1 MPTSDDML
9 ERPDLRGA
17 MPPPLPKRPSA
28 WRWVLLFAGGVLA
41 LAGVAATAWFLY
53 FHLGTREIELNDEQR
68 AALHQAAD
76 LQEWYAFEVDEGCE
90 TWTGERMFDGA
101 VELSYEYDD
110 PRDEAPYLNASLH
123 YEPKLSDSAAN
134 FMVLW
139 QGAKLGLKFS
149 GTNSGLEERSDLFR
163 WGDASRMAFLT
174 QDGGRYGILFC
185 ARKGRRVYLL
195 ITSGAVLEDPEELD
209 AFLRPKLESAAAVA
223 IAGARP

>member
-1 MPTSDDML
+1 
-9 ERPDLRGA
+9 
-17 MPPPLPKRPSA
+17 
-28 WRWVLLFAGGVLA
+28 
-41 LAGVAATAWFLY
+41 
-53 FHLGTREIELNDEQR
+53 
-68 AALHQAAD
+68 
-76 LQEWYAFEVDEGCE
+76 
-90 TWTGERMFDGA
+90 FDGA